1 MILVIFLG
9 VRLEYLEASF
19 ILIGVVVRVL
29 ELVHVSDV
37 GKIFPINI
45 ALSLQFADTL
55 EYAAVGQVNF
65 H

>member
-37 GKIFPINI
+37 GKIFSINI